1 MRPLTLIA
9 EMYVDGSILYS
20 QEGTTQG
27 DPLAM
32 PMYAIALLPLIE
44 GVNPEQ
50 SVTQTWYADDA
61 TAAGKIRK
69 LKDWW
74 NALVSLGPKFGYHVN
89 ASKTHLIT
97 KECHRATADAVFG
110 DTEVKITADGKSH
123 LGASLGTTSFTE
135 LYVKNKVE
143 KWCEELL
150 HLSSIAETHPQA
162 AYAGFTHGLVNKWSY
177 LTRAIENIGPL
188 LQPLED
194 VIRSKFIPALSGMP
208 APSEEVRDL
217 LALPCRLGG
226 LGILNPTRTASH
238 EFQASVEITTPIVSS
253 ILSHESRYTYETLS
267 DQLSAVAEIKKRKRA
282 RQSSS
287 ASELKSKLPPDLQRA
302 MDLSTEKGTSNW
314 LTVLPVEEFGFSLHK
329 GAFRDALALRYGWP
343 LSNIP
348 QTCSCGSNFTVEHML
363 SCAKGGYPSIRHN
376 EIRDFTAH
384 LMTEV
389 CHNVAVEPHLQP
401 LTGESLHGLSSN
413 TEDGARLD
421 VAADGFWGSR
431 FERAFFDVRVFN
443 PYAPSNK
450 RSMLQACYRKH
461 ENTKKRAYDQRIR
474 EVEHGTFSALVFS
487 STGGM
492 GRQAITTYKRLASL
506 IAEKRDEPYS
516 ITMGW
521 IRCRLS
527 FSLLRSSIMCIRGAR
542 SSLGR
547 ASRQPE
553 APIILVSS
561 EGLVPELE

>member
-1 MRPLTLIA
+1 
-9 EMYVDGSILYS
+9 MYVDGSILYS

-110 DTEVKITADGKSH
+110 DTEVKITADKKLH

-143 KWCEELL
+143 KWCKELL

-238 EFQASVEITTPIVSS
+238 EFQASMEITTPIVSS

-267 DQLSAVAEIKKRKRA
+267 DQLSAVAEIKKRKHA

-287 ASELKSKLPPDLQRA
+287 ASELKSKLPPDLR
-302 MDLSTEKGTSNW
+302 
-314 LTVLPVEEFGFSLHK
+314 SLQ
-329 GAFRDALALRYGWP
+329 LA
-343 LSNIP
+343 N
-348 QTCSCGSNFTVEHML
+348 
-363 SCAKGGYPSIRHN
+363 
-376 EIRDFTAH
+376 
-384 LMTEV
+384 
-389 CHNVAVEPHLQP
+389 
-401 LTGESLHGLSSN
+401 
-413 TEDGARLD
+413 
-421 VAADGFWGSR
+421 
-431 FERAFFDVRVFN
+431 
-443 PYAPSNK
+443 
-450 RSMLQACYRKH
+450 
-461 ENTKKRAYDQRIR
+461 
-474 EVEHGTFSALVFS
+474 
-487 STGGM
+487 
-492 GRQAITTYKRLASL
+492 
-506 IAEKRDEPYS
+506 S
-516 ITMGW
+516 IT
-521 IRCRLS
+521 CRGIW
-527 FSLLRSSIMCIRGAR
+527 LLFAQRGI
-542 SSLGR
+542 S
-547 ASRQPE
+547 
-553 APIILVSS
+553 
-561 EGLVPELE
+561 